1 MRIAALD
8 IGGTAIKYGVW
19 EAGQLTGLS
28 ERPTPVTC
36 TKDLISEI
44 LKIVQRLDN
53 PDALGISTRGQVDGS
68 GSILYDNGPIEDYT
82 GTPLKAIL
90 EDALGIPVWVE
101 NDVNAAAW
109 GEACCGAGVGQ
120 SDFLCLTYGTAVG
133 GAIILNGQLYKGA
146 NWSAGEFGSMQ
157 LFSQKPAWQGF
168 GGAYYENMAST
179 SALVT
184 AARAVDSSLTNGRQV
199 CGRMDDPLII
209 SVVDQWVRN
218 VSFGLSTLIHIFNP
232 GLIVLGGGLMQNDK
246 IFRQI
251 SACTMNQL
259 MPGFECVQLKPAK
272 LGNHA
277 GIIGAAMLAKDA
289 VLNNKKPL

>member
-28 ERPTPVTC
+28 ERPTPATC

-44 LKIVQRLDN
+44 LKIVQTLDN

-251 SACTMNQL
+251 SACTMTQL

>member
-44 LKIVQRLDN
+44 LKIVQTLDK

-251 SACTMNQL
+251 SDCTMTQL

>member
-36 TKDLISEI
+36 AHDLIDA
-44 LKIVQRLDN
+44 IVDIVREMDS
-53 PDALGISTRGQVDGS
+53 PAALGISTRGQVDGN
-68 GSILYDNGPIEDYT
+68 GCILYDNGPIADYT

-90 EDALGIPVWVE
+90 EEALGIPVWVE

-109 GEACCGAGVGQ
+109 GEACCGAGAGQ
-120 SDFLCLTYGTAVG
+120 ADFLCLTYGTAVG

-157 LFSQKPAWQGF
+157 LFSQKPAWPGF

-179 SALVT
+179 AALVT
-184 AARAVDSSLTNGRQV
+184 AAQAVDPSIQNGRQV
-199 CGRMDDPLII
+199 CQRLNDPRLTDVL
-209 SVVDQWVRN
+209 SNWVNN

-232 GLIVLGGGLMQNDK
+232 GLIVLGGGLMQNEDV
-246 IFRQI
+246 FRHI
-251 SACTMNQL
+251 RDCTMTQL
-259 MPGFECVQLKPAK
+259 MPGFDCVQLKPAQ
-272 LGNHA
+272 LGNRA
-277 GIIGAAMLAKDA
+277 GLFGAAMLAKEA
-289 VLNNKKPL
+289 LSHTKKPL

>member
-8 IGGTAIKYGVW
+8 IGGTAIKYGIW

-44 LKIVQRLDN
+44 LKIVQTLDN

-251 SACTMNQL
+251 SACTMTQL

>member
-28 ERPTPVTC
+28 ECPTPVTC

-44 LKIVQRLDN
+44 LNIVQAMENL
-53 PDALGISTRGQVDGS
+53 DALGISTRGQVDGS
-68 GSILYDNGPIEDYT
+68 GKILYDNGPIADYT
-82 GTPLKAIL
+82 GTPLKTIL
-90 EDALGIPVWVE
+90 EEALAIPVWVE

-109 GEACCGAGVGQ
+109 GEACCGAGLGQ

-133 GAIILNGQLYKGA
+133 GAIILNGQLYKGS

-179 SALVT
+179 TALVR
-184 AARAVDSSLTNGRQV
+184 AAQAIDPSLQNGRQV
-199 CGRMDDPLII
+199 CQRMDDPRLLPVLEQWI
-209 SVVDQWVRN
+209 SN
-218 VSFGLSTLIHIFNP
+218 VSYGLSTLVHIFNP
-232 GLIVLGGGLMQNDK
+232 GLIVLGGGLMQNEE
-246 IFRQI
+246 IFRRI
-251 SACTMNQL
+251 CDCTMSQL
-259 MPGFECVQLKPAK
+259 MPGFECVQLEPAK
-272 LGNHA
+272 LGNSA
-277 GIIGAAMLAKDA
+277 GMIGAAMLAKAA

>member
-8 IGGTAIKYGVW
+8 IGGTAIKYGIW

-44 LKIVQRLDN
+44 LQIVQTMDN
-53 PDALGISTRGQVDGS
+53 LDALGISTRGQVDGN
-68 GSILYDNGPIEDYT
+68 GAILYDNGPIEDYT
-82 GTPLKAIL
+82 GTPLKALL

-179 SALVT
+179 AALVD
-184 AARAVDSSLTNGRQV
+184 AAKNIDPALQNGRQV
-199 CGRMDDPLII
+199 CQRIDDPLL
-209 SVVDQWVRN
+209 SPVMEQWVSN

-232 GLIVLGGGLMQNDK
+232 GLIVLGGGLMQNEE
-246 IFRQI
+246 IFRRI
-251 SACTMNQL
+251 SACTMTQL
-259 MPGFECVQLKPAK
+259 MPGFECVQLKPAA
-272 LGNHA
+272 LGNQA
-277 GIIGAAMLAKDA
+277 GMIGAAMLAKDA
-289 VLNNKKPL
+289 VLKNKKPL